1 MFTRYHKLKDLLFG
15 RYLWATNTVS
25 CGLLL
30 TAGDIIQQRIELFTN
45 SSQTNDSIDVDR
57 IGRMGTVGLVQG
69 LPNHLWYTW
78 LDRIL
83 PGRTLTTVGKKIVAD
98 QLICSP
104 ISSASFF
111 VGAGMLEGCS
121 VLEGWEEY
129 KSKFLLVYLTD
140 CIVWP
145 PSQLIN
151 FLLVPAVYRVLYVNV
166 FTVAWNV
173 FLSYAKHFDRLKLNE
188 KGDLYPTSH
197 KRKEHLDK

>member
-1 MFTRYHKLKDLLFG
+1 MHETQDKDYKVYWFCCNISL
-15 RYLWATNTVS
+15 
-25 CGLLL
+25 
-30 TAGDIIQQRIELFTN
+30 
-45 SSQTNDSIDVDR
+45 
-57 IGRMGTVGLVQG
+57 GRMGTIGLIQG

-129 KSKFLLVYLTD
+129 KSKFVLVYLVSNHICDRPRRQPYYSSIFIAFSNYVKYPSSQTD

-173 FLSYAKHFDRLKLNE
+173 FLSYAKHFVS
-188 KGDLYPTSH
+188 YIIHPTVVMNM
-197 KRKEHLDK
+197 

>member
-1 MFTRYHKLKDLLFG
+1 
-15 RYLWATNTVS
+15 
-25 CGLLL
+25 
-30 TAGDIIQQRIELFTN
+30 
-45 SSQTNDSIDVDR
+45 
-57 IGRMGTVGLVQG
+57 MGTVGLVQG

-129 KSKFLLVYLTD
+129 KSKFLLVYLVSIRVRLFKD
-140 CIVWP
+140 LSIKYLNCI
-145 PSQLIN
+145 
-151 FLLVPAVYRVLYVNV
+151 
-166 FTVAWNV
+166 
-173 FLSYAKHFDRLKLNE
+173 AKTTPIVTDRLYRLA
-188 KGDLYPTSH
+188 T
-197 KRKEHLDK
+197 